1 MLFITTIKRLYKE
14 ERMEVFLSYFTLIAG
29 WPMLLLGSYWIMKHS
44 RHLKGSAKTFLNIAL
59 VSFYLLAY
67 SCTMYLTD
75 QPWLVGVIPVFV
87 IFSAL
92 ITMLVLTLLKT
103 EEIDKNH

>member
-1 MLFITTIKRLYKE
+1 ME
-14 ERMEVFLSYFTLIAG
+14 EYISYFTLILG
-29 WPMLLLGSYWIMKHS
+29 WPMLIIGSLWIWKHS

-59 VSFYLLAY
+59 ISFYLLAY

-75 QPWLVGVIPVFV
+75 QPWLLGVIPVFI

-92 ITMLVLTLLKT
+92 ITMLVLTLLRT
-103 EEIDKNH
+103 EEVSNNQ

>member
-1 MLFITTIKRLYKE
+1 ME
-14 ERMEVFLSYFTLIAG
+14 EYISYFTLIIG
-29 WPMLLLGSYWIMKHS
+29 WPMLFLGSYWAWKHS

-59 VSFYLLAY
+59 ISFYLLAY

-75 QPWLVGVIPVFV
+75 QPWLMGVIPVFI

-92 ITMLVLTLLKT
+92 ITTVVLTLLKT
-103 EEIDKNH
+103 EEVSHKQ

>member
-1 MLFITTIKRLYKE
+1 ME
-14 ERMEVFLSYFTLIAG
+14 EYISYFTLIIG
-29 WPMLLLGSYWIMKHS
+29 WPMLFIGSYWAWKHS

-59 VSFYLLAY
+59 ISFYLLAY

-75 QPWLVGVIPVFV
+75 QPWLLGVIPVFI

-92 ITMLVLTLLKT
+92 ITTLVLTLLKT
-103 EEIDKNH
+103 EEVSHKQ

>member
-1 MLFITTIKRLYKE
+1 ME
-14 ERMEVFLSYFTLIAG
+14 EYISYFTLILG
-29 WPMLLLGSYWIMKHS
+29 WPMLIIGSLWIWRHS

-59 VSFYLLAY
+59 ISFYLLAY

-75 QPWLVGVIPVFV
+75 QPWLLGVIPVFI

-92 ITMLVLTLLKT
+92 ITMLILTLLRT
-103 EEIDKNH
+103 EEVSSNQ

>member
-1 MLFITTIKRLYKE
+1 ME
-14 ERMEVFLSYFTLIAG
+14 EYISYFTLILG
-29 WPMLLLGSYWIMKHS
+29 WPMLILGSLWIWKHS

-59 VSFYLLAY
+59 ISFYLLAY

-75 QPWLVGVIPVFV
+75 QPWLLGVIPVFI

-92 ITMLVLTLLKT
+92 ITMLVLTLLRT
-103 EEIDKNH
+103 EEVSNNQ

>member
-1 MLFITTIKRLYKE
+1 ME
-14 ERMEVFLSYFTLIAG
+14 EYISYFTLILG
-29 WPMLLLGSYWIMKHS
+29 WPMLIIGSLWIWKHS

-59 VSFYLLAY
+59 ISFYLLAY

-75 QPWLVGVIPVFV
+75 QPWLLGVIPVFI

-92 ITMLVLTLLKT
+92 ITMLVLTLLRT
-103 EEIDKNH
+103 EEVSGNQ

>member
-1 MLFITTIKRLYKE
+1 
-14 ERMEVFLSYFTLIAG
+14 MEQYLSYFTLILG
-29 WPMLLLGSYWIMKHS
+29 WPMLIMGHYWTWKHS
-44 RHLKGSAKTFLNIAL
+44 RHLKGSAKTFLNICL

-75 QPWLVGVIPVFV
+75 QPWLLGVIPVFV

-92 ITMLVLTLLKT
+92 ITMLVLTLLKS
-103 EEIDKNH
+103 EETARKQ

>member
-1 MLFITTIKRLYKE
+1 ME
-14 ERMEVFLSYFTLIAG
+14 EYLSYITLALG
-29 WPMLLLGSYWIMKHS
+29 WPMLILGSFWILKHS
-44 RHLKGSAKTFLNIAL
+44 RHLKGSARVFLNIAL

-67 SCTMYLTD
+67 SCTMYLTN
-75 QPWLVGVIPVFV
+75 QPWLLGVIPVFV

-103 EEIDKNH
+103 EEVEKNH